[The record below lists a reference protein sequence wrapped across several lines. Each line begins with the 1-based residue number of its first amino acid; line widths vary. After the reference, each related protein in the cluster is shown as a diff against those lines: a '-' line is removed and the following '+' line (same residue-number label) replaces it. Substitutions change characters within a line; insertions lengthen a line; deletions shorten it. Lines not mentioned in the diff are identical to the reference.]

1 MTGGIAWIWK
11 RITGMF
17 LAGVLILLPL
27 AITVGSV
34 VWGVDLLAGFLG
46 PETAIGLGLSQLG
59 LSVKPDSH
67 VPYLMGWLIVL
78 ALIFL
83 LGAAMEVGAR
93 RILVRI
99 SDAFFSRIP
108 LIGSLYGTTKQMV
121 DLFNTGDNDAIRGMS
136 PVFCFFG
143 GGGECGLLAFLV
155 SPERVRVQGRDYQM
169 VIVPTA
175 PVPFGGALLFVPA
188 DSIVPADMS
197 VDAMMS
203 IYLSMGI
210 SAPEHMATARGGAT
224 ATATPQ
230 AATSPDAG

>member
-1 MTGGIAWIWK
+1 MTRGIGWVWK

-27 AITVGSV
+27 VVTVGSV
-34 VWGVDLLAGFLG
+34 VWGVDFLAGFLG
-46 PETAIGLGLSQLG
+46 PGTVIGKGLSRLG
-59 LSVKPDSH
+59 LSVRPESH
-67 VPYLMGWLIVL
+67 VPYLIGWLIVL
-78 ALIFL
+78 SLIFL
-83 LGAAMEVGAR
+83 LGAAMEAGAR
-93 RILVRI
+93 RMLVRI

-108 LIGSLYGTTKQMV
+108 LLGSLYGTTKQMV
-121 DLFNTGDNDAIRGMS
+121 DLFNTGDNQAVRGMS

-155 SPERVRVQGRDYQM
+155 SPERVQVQGRDYQM
-169 VIVPTA
+169 VIIPTA

-188 DSIVPADMS
+188 ENIVPADMS

-210 SAPEHMATARGGAT
+210 SAPEHM
-224 ATATPQ
+224 P
-230 AATSPDAG
+230 TSPPQTGSATTTPASP

>member
-1 MTGGIAWIWK
+1 MTRGIGWIWK

-17 LAGVLILLPL
+17 LAGVFILLPL
-27 AITVGSV
+27 VVTVGSV
-34 VWGVDLLAGFLG
+34 IWGVDFLVGFLG
-46 PETAIGLGLSQLG
+46 PNTSIGSALSQLG
-59 LSVKPDSH
+59 LSVRPDSH
-67 VPYLMGWLIVL
+67 VPYLIGWLVVL
-78 ALIFL
+78 AVIFL

-93 RILVRI
+93 RMLVGI

-108 LIGSLYGTTKQMV
+108 LLGSLYGTTKQMV
-121 DLFNTGDNDAIRGMS
+121 DLFNPSDNDAIRGMS

-155 SPERVRVQGRDYQM
+155 SPERVRVQDRDYQM
-169 VIVPTA
+169 VIIPTA

-188 DSIVPADMS
+188 DSIVPAEMS

-210 SAPEHMATARGGAT
+210 SAPEHMATSSQAAPP
-224 ATATPQ
+224 TATP
-230 AATSPDAG
+230 PDAG

>member
-1 MTGGIAWIWK
+1 MTRGIGWIWK

-27 AITVGSV
+27 VVTVGSV
-34 VWGVDLLAGFLG
+34 VWGVEFLAGFLG
-46 PETAIGLGLSQLG
+46 PGTVVGKSLSRLG
-59 LSVKPDSH
+59 LSVRPESH
-67 VPYLMGWLIVL
+67 VPYLIGWLIVL
-78 ALIFL
+78 TLIFL
-83 LGAAMEVGAR
+83 LGAAMEAGAR
-93 RILVRI
+93 RMLVRI

-108 LIGSLYGTTKQMV
+108 LLGSLYGTTKQMV
-121 DLFNTGDNDAIRGMS
+121 DLFNTGDNQAVRGMS

-155 SPERVRVQGRDYQM
+155 SPERVQVQGRDYQM
-169 VIVPTA
+169 VIIPTA

-188 DSIVPADMS
+188 ENIVPADMS

-210 SAPEHMATARGGAT
+210 SAPEHMPTGRAPTSSAP
-224 ATATPQ
+224 TPP
-230 AATSPDAG
+230 A

>member
-1 MTGGIAWIWK
+1 MKGRIALVWK

-27 AITVGSV
+27 VVTLGSV
-34 VWGVDLLAGFLG
+34 LWGVEFLAGVLG
-46 PETAIGLGLSQLG
+46 PHTPVGQGLSRIG

-67 VPYLMGWLIVL
+67 VPYLIGWLIVIV
-78 ALIFL
+78 LIFL
-83 LGAAMEVGAR
+83 LGAAMEIGAR
-93 RILVRI
+93 RILVRL
-99 SDAFFSRIP
+99 SDALFSRIP

-155 SPERVRVQGRDYQM
+155 SPEKVRVQDRDYQM

-188 DSIVPADMS
+188 DAIVPADMS

-210 SAPEHMATARGGAT
+210 SAPEHMATAKT
-224 ATATPQ
+224 AGPTPR
-230 AATSPDAG
+230 DAD

>member
-1 MTGGIAWIWK
+1 MTRGIGWIWK

-17 LAGVLILLPL
+17 LAGVFILLPL
-27 AITVGSV
+27 VVTVGSV
-34 VWGVDLLAGFLG
+34 IWGVDFLVGFLG
-46 PETAIGLGLSQLG
+46 PDTTVGKALSQLG
-59 LSVKPDSH
+59 LSVKPNSH
-67 VPYLMGWLIVL
+67 VPYLVGWLIVL
-78 ALIFL
+78 AVIFL

-108 LIGSLYGTTKQMV
+108 LLGSLYGTTKQMV

-155 SPERVRVQGRDYQM
+155 SPERVQVQGREYQM
-169 VIVPTA
+169 VIIPTA

-188 DSIVPADMS
+188 DNIVPADMS

-210 SAPEHMATARGGAT
+210 SAPEHM
-224 ATATPQ
+224 P
-230 AATSPDAG
+230 TSRTS